1 MTVLENFDRW
11 KEFLG
16 ENVDKAQSMGF
27 SKEQITNV
35 ASRMGEFLSSKVDP
49 KNEQER
55 LLKQLW
61 DAGDEGERHTLAG
74 LMVKM
79 TDKAH

>member
-11 KEFLG
+11 REFLG
-16 ENVDKAQSMGF
+16 ENVDKAQAMGF
-27 SKEQITNV
+27 NKDQITGV
-35 ASRMGEFLSSKVDP
+35 ATRMGEFLANKVDP

-61 DAGDEGERHTLAG
+61 DVGDEQERYTMAG

-79 TDKAH
+79 ADKAH

>member
-16 ENVDKAQSMGF
+16 ENIDKAQAMGF
-27 SKEQITNV
+27 NKEQITGV
-35 ASRMGEFLSSKVDP
+35 ATRMGEFLSNKVDP

-61 DAGDEGERHTLAG
+61 DAGDEQERHTIAG

-79 TDKAH
+79 ADKTH